1 MFYDFVRQ
9 VSVQRHA
16 CKLEANPDCAVVSAK
31 SNIRIEVEDVPV
43 KADVSL
49 ACNCVDVALAI
60 LDGPA
65 VCERTAM
72 GL

>member
-1 MFYDFVRQ
+1 MLYDFVGQ
-9 VSVQRHA
+9 INVQCNA
-16 CKLEANPDCAVVSAK
+16 CELDANPDCAVVSAK